1 MALTQE
7 ERDAIINAAANKTKE
22 EFAGEV
28 ATRTTLKTSEVL
40 ALAKTDDE
48 RKTLAAV
55 LDAVTKAASNNKS
68 KANSIRNITGG
79 VEALVKIVG
88 YVI

>member
-7 ERDAIINAAANKTKE
+7 ERDAIIDAAANKTKE

-28 ATRTTLKTSEVL
+28 ATRTSLTTSEVL
-40 ALAKTDDE
+40 VLAKTDEE
-48 RKTLAAV
+48 RNTLAAV
-55 LDAVTKAASNNKS
+55 LDSVTKATGTNKA
-68 KANSIRNITGG
+68 KANSIRNIAGG

-88 YVI
+88 HVI